1 MKLNLS
7 LVATACLGVYLTLT
21 PGCAALRPVDGV
33 PARYVPDALKAEGRS
48 GKRTINLSLLG
59 QTPPPAYQ
67 VDTGDVLAV
76 YIENFLGRPDQAPPV
91 QLPQQL
97 QTNNEAVPS
106 LGFPLPVREDG
117 TIALPVVGN
126 LPVRGLTLQQAENAV
141 RRAVTIDRQLVKPHL
156 TISVTLQRPRMTRIL
171 VFRQEGAIAG
181 PQTLAAGQLNLGNL
195 KRGTGK
201 VVQLSAYHND
211 VLTALSETGGMPG
224 TDVENT
230 VYIVRARTAYL
241 RNSGQHHHA
250 LSSHSQPSDG
260 KLALASEKP
269 VIRAQSPSGNY
280 RSSAASDNRHAN
292 PYGGRYQSAG
302 WGFSQPEAVGAS
314 DGPATSS
321 YSSADY
327 ANPGPAEP
335 QGYYDSSADQ
345 YGPRANSYCH
355 NQPAA
360 YGQQAGYAAEFPSAS
375 NITPASYGHDYRQA
389 PGSYSQ
395 SAPLSISPTGPVQQ
409 SNLATATSP
418 VVQTSNQA
426 PAYGQFVPVQPGS
439 SGPAGQMGQ
448 PLAPAPGFSA
458 APGPYAASTFA
469 PNPQMPDQ
477 PHFDADPTATAPTT
491 TPQWNP
497 WQQQLGGQLT
507 QAPPFETFDDV
518 DTIDSPRIIR
528 IPLRLAPG
536 EQIEFLP
543 EDVLLY
549 DGDVIY
555 IESRD
560 TEVFYTGG
568 LLGGGQF
575 TLPRDMDINVMEAIS
590 LAQGVG
596 RGQSVSRGLAST
608 GGSSA
613 LNGDVS
619 ISASEVIILRPLP
632 DGTQIPIKVDLYKA
646 VRDPAERVIIQP
658 GDYILLQYTRLEA
671 FGAFIERH
679 LLEGAL
685 FGVAAAQLNS
695 GGN

>member
-1 MKLNLS
+1 MDGAMMKLNFS
-7 LVATACLGVYLTLT
+7 LVATACFGVSLTLT
-21 PGCAALRPVDGV
+21 AGCAALRPVDGV

-141 RRAVTIDRQLVKPHL
+141 RRAVTVDRQLVKPHL
-156 TISVTLQRPRMTRIL
+156 TISVTLQRPRMTRVL

-241 RNSGQHHHA
+241 RNRGQHHAA
-250 LSSHSQPSDG
+250 LGSRSQHTHG
-260 KLALASEKP
+260 KLASASEKP
-269 VIRAQSPSGNY
+269 IIRAQSPSNNY
-280 RSSAASDNRHAN
+280 RTSAASGNPPTN

-302 WGFSQPEAVGAS
+302 WGFSQPNSIGTPAGPVTSRYPSSGFAGA
-314 DGPATSS
+314 AQ
-321 YSSADY
+321 
-327 ANPGPAEP
+327 AEP
-335 QGYYDSSADQ
+335 QDYYDSSADQ
-345 YGPRANSYCH
+345 YSPQTIEYGYDQPESY
-355 NQPAA
+355 A
-360 YGQQAGYAAEFPSAS
+360 QQASDYAEFPTPS
-375 NITPASYGHDYRQA
+375 NIAQATYGHDYRQEA
-389 PGSYSQ
+389 SNY
-395 SAPLSISPTGPVQQ
+395 QQ
-409 SNLATATSP
+409 SQALDASPSGP
-418 VVQTSNQA
+418 VVQTSNQT
-426 PAYGQFVPVQPGS
+426 PGYGQFVPVQPGS
-439 SGPAGQMGQ
+439 SSPIGQMGQ
-448 PLAPAPGFSA
+448 QPAMTPGFSA
-458 APGPYAASTFA
+458 AAPTPYAASAYA
-469 PNPQMPDQ
+469 PGPQAQVQ
-477 PHFDADPTATAPTT
+477 PNYNGGPTAALPPA

-596 RGQSVSRGLAST
+596 RGQAVSRALAST

-646 VRDPAERVIIQP
+646 VRDPAERIIIQP

-685 FGVAAAQLNS
+685 FGVAAAQLNNT
-695 GGN
+695 GN